1 MRGHGSLAGHGLNLR
16 SAPSANASLDG
27 RTMPDRP
34 RGSVHFYRLTAR
46 MRTSHPDE
54 TQLMFLAFDLLHLD
68 SVDLRGLPP
77 IRA

>member
-1 MRGHGSLAGHGLNLR
+1 
-16 SAPSANASLDG
+16 
-27 RTMPDRP
+27 MPDRP
-34 RGSVHFYRLTAR
+34 RGSVHFYWLTAR